1 MFQYSIVFCLYR
13 LSQLQTVSHS
23 KDKIIKEERE
33 QRIRQIEKLQQDVAK
48 MPPAAVSELVGSDLC
63 ESLENYLK

>member
-1 MFQYSIVFCLYR
+1 MFR

-48 MPPAAVSELVGSDLC
+48 MPTAAVSELVGSDLC
-63 ESLENYLK
+63 K